1 MKISK
6 KNLQLLIKK
15 HLNIVKE
22 DYKGIIGGPRS
33 GEGKPTVFDTEEQN
47 FLASNFNDPEAIKQL
62 DSDLDTK
69 HRIGPSSKANPAKQK
84 SVVARMFS
92 GKSFKENAEWMWG
105 KKAFP
110 GSNVFLIPIAGGS
123 KEAAKL
129 IFNYE
134 SDFESKDVT
143 WSNASPEH
151 RKYFSDEYKKE
162 RNDMSQQDLA
172 IYKKS
177 VVDFE
182 TRRHLLFD
190 MSDEGINIMKNL
202 GVNISEA
209 SSIDI
214 EKDIMFIPLA
224 TGNSRNF
231 ISSPHMIIHALCDT
245 TGEKG
250 GTEIDLIVNPLQ
262 ASMLTLIDTMGVSPY
277 TLKLADK
284 NLKSNI
290 HNILR
295 TVGTTYAFRKGL
307 VLTSQDM
314 VAEMLTQE
322 ITQQRPKDLNKTIP
336 NVAGASFNP
345 ASFNLLSEEHQLA
358 FMGFR
363 ESVVLAS
370 AQIKELLKGK
380 VVVINVF

>member
-22 DYKGIIGGPRS
+22 DYKGIIGGNRS

-47 FLASNFNDPEAIKQL
+47 LLARNANDPEVAKQL
-62 DSDLDTK
+62 DNDTDLK
-69 HRIGPSSKANPAKQK
+69 KRIGPSPKANPKKQK
-84 SVVARMFS
+84 SVAARMFS
-92 GKSFKENAEWMWG
+92 GKSFKKNALWMWG

-123 KEAAKL
+123 KEVAKL
-129 IFNYE
+129 IFDYE
-134 SDFESKDVT
+134 SDFKAKDVR
-143 WSNASPEH
+143 WSKTSPES
-151 RKYFSDEYKKE
+151 RAYFSDEYKKE
-162 RNDMSQQDLA
+162 RNEMSQQDLA

-182 TRRHLLFD
+182 TRRHLLLD

-209 SSIDI
+209 SSIDF

-224 TGNSRNF
+224 TGTSRNF

-250 GTEIDLIVNPLQ
+250 GTEIDLIINPLQ
-262 ASMLTLIDTMGVSPY
+262 ASMVTLISDMGVSPY
-277 TLKLADK
+277 TLKLLDQ
-284 NLKSNI
+284 NLKSNM

-307 VLTSQDM
+307 VLTGQDM

-322 ITQQRPKDLNKTIP
+322 ITQQRPKGLNTTIP

-345 ASFNLLSEEHQLA
+345 TSFNLLSEAHQLA
-358 FMGFR
+358 FMDFR

-370 AQIKELLKGK
+370 KQIKELLKGK
-380 VVVINVF
+380 VVVINVV